1 MAWITKN
8 SAAAPALPTNG
19 QAHTGPYLSDAL
31 REHVEREVLPR
42 YPTRRAATLPVLHLL
57 QEEHGWLPYP
67 ALQEAGE
74 LLGTTP
80 AEVYDTASF
89 YEEFWLKPKG
99 RYVIWVCQSI
109 ACELMGHGALID
121 VLRRKLGVEVGET
134 TDDGKFTLMMV
145 ECIGA
150 CGGAPAALVN
160 ERLHED
166 LTPENVD
173 QILDDLV

>member
-8 SAAAPALPTNG
+8 SAAPAPLPTNG
-19 QAHTGPYLSDAL
+19 QAHTGPYLSDHL
-31 REHVEREVLPR
+31 REEIERDVLPR

-67 ALQEAGE
+67 ALEEAST
-74 LLGTTP
+74 LLGTSA

-89 YEEFWLKPKG
+89 YEEFWLRPKG
-99 RYVIWVCQSI
+99 KYVIWICQSI
-109 ACELMGHGALID
+109 ACELMGHTRLVDA
-121 VLRRKLGVEVGET
+121 LRRKLGIDVGET
-134 TDDGKFTLMMV
+134 TDDGRFTLMMV

-160 ERLHED
+160 ERLHENLAVHNLD
-166 LTPENVD
+166 G
-173 QILDDLV
+173 ILDALE